1 MQMETLKILFFT
13 TNILLLSPALFAQ
26 EKTLLKSETRDPHGD
41 LHTFKKVTDTSIP
54 KVIRDAHRS
63 MLQIDVFNGLAP
75 NGDRYGLRASSFITK
90 IKDDKLHIV
99 TAAHTLRPFYIDR
112 EDKFNIDL
120 ESPEFMQAIKTN
132 EKFLPVIDL
141 YWVDQNGV
149 KQTFYC
155 SVKVKEGK
163 FKRATEVNIH
173 PQYFQKAEI
182 SVTAASGKFE
192 LAEVV
197 FDLTQSLCPD
207 KTSKYLEDLRAVK
220 FAKEAPKEKET
231 VYSLSFPSDTERSL
245 DNEDLYI
252 YKQIVQESGYEDGI
266 TLLNGALEDGS
277 SGGLVINKKGEASF
291 LVTGADKNKINT
303 GITYDFNFKDPESA
317 KRLAQIKGH

>member
-90 IKDDKLHIV
+90 IKDGKLHIV
-99 TAAHTLRPFYIDR
+99 TAAHTLRPFYLNR
-112 EDKFNIDL
+112 EGKFNVDL

-182 SVTAASGKFE
+182 SDAAASGKFE

-231 VYSLSFPSDTERSL
+231 VYSLSFPTDTDRSI

-252 YKQIVQESGYEDGI
+252 TKASVQEVGFEDGFSI
-266 TLLNGALEDGS
+266 LHGVLDHGS
-277 SGGLVINKKGEASF
+277 SGGLFVNAKGEATF
-291 LVTGADKNKINT
+291 LLTGPYKKRLTSA
-303 GITYDFNFKDPESA
+303 YDLDFKDPESA
-317 KRLAQIKGH
+317 ERLAQIKGH